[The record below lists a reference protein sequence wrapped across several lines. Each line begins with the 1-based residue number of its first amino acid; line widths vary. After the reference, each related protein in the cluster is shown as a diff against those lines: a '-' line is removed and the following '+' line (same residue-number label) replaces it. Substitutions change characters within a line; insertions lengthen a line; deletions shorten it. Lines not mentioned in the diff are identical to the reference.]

1 MESLTRRS
9 STRSAAEAAPL
20 DLHREIEIARRMAD
34 DAVRR
39 YQEAVEAWEDMERGQ
54 RVFAMAEGMRP
65 PHCGEVLAA
74 LDVTSKIQAKLAAI
88 EARDSVPV
96 TAILEFM
103 SQIRGLVAIYVPE
116 TDRQQALIT
125 AIQNLDIRT

>member
-1 MESLTRRS
+1 MVRRS
-9 STRSAAEAAPL
+9 SSKVAADAAPL
-20 DLHREIEIARRMAD
+20 DLHREIEIARQMAD

-39 YQEAVEAWEDMERGQ
+39 YQEAVEAWEAMETEQ

-88 EARDSVPV
+88 EARDSVPIS
-96 TAILEFM
+96 ALLDFM
-103 SQIRGLVAIYVPE
+103 SQIRGLIATYVPDE
-116 TDRQQALIT
+116 ATQRALIT
-125 AIQNLDIRT
+125 AIQSLDIRS